1 MFDREQAAAAAPP
14 VAATAADKILPSAE
28 GAAPANTPARMPD
41 TTATPLPTR
50 EQMCNTLRA
59 LAMDAVQ
66 KANSGHPGM
75 PMGMAE
81 VAYALWHRHLRHN
94 PADPRWPDRDRF
106 VLSNGHG
113 SMLLY
118 ALLHLTGY
126 DLPIGQLSEFRQ
138 LHSRTPGHPEFGLT
152 PGVETTTGP
161 LGQGL
166 ANAVGMALA
175 ERLLAAEFN
184 RPDFPIVDHRT
195 YVFAG
200 DGCLMEGIS
209 HEAASLAG
217 TWRLNKLVVVY
228 DDNGISIDG
237 EVKHW
242 FTDDTASRF
251 RAYRWNVIGPL
262 DGHDVDAVD
271 RAIVQAQDSDRPTL
285 IVARTVIGKG
295 SPNRAGSEKAHGEAL
310 GESEVAAT
318 RAALGWSHPPFHVPA
333 SVSQAWDARGEGRR
347 RQQQWEELFA
357 RYAQQFPELAA
368 EFRRRMAGELPAAI
382 GGVVEAAVAAAQDK
396 RETVATRKASQL
408 ALEVLAEAAPEMVG
422 GSADL
427 TGSNLTKWSKAAPL
441 RVGDEGFAAGRHIN
455 FGVREFGMCAIANGM
470 ALHGGFAPFVGTFLV
485 FSDYARNALRMAA
498 LMRQRVVFVFTHDS
512 IGLGEDG
519 PTHQAVEHAASLR
532 LIPNMDVWRP
542 CDTVETLVA
551 WSQALERRDG
561 PTSLLLSRQAV
572 PFLRAKADAEAVRR
586 GGYVFSEAAGGL
598 RKARAVLIATGSEL
612 PLAVQAQAK
621 LAEAGIAV
629 RVVSIPSTTVFDRQD
644 AAYKSSVLPQR
655 LPRVAIEA
663 GVTDFWWKYVRA
675 GGAVLGVD
683 RFGESAPAADVYRHF
698 GLTVDNLVATVLA
711 VLSGEKS

>member
-1 MFDREQAAAAAPP
+1 M
-14 VAATAADKILPSAE
+14 
-28 GAAPANTPARMPD
+28 
-41 TTATPLPTR
+41 PLPTR
-50 EQMCNTLRA
+50 EQMCNALRA

-81 VAYALWHRHLRHN
+81 IALALWHRHLSHN
-94 PADPRWPDRDRF
+94 PADAQWFNRDRF

-126 DLPIGQLSEFRQ
+126 ELPIEQLSRFRQ

-161 LGQGL
+161 LGQGF

-175 ERLLAAEFN
+175 EQLLAAEFN
-184 RPDFPIVDHRT
+184 RAGFPIVDHRT

-217 TWRLNKLVVVY
+217 TWRLRKLVVVY

-242 FTDDTASRF
+242 FTDDTAARF
-251 RAYRWNVIGPL
+251 LAYRWNVVGPL
-262 DGHDVDAVD
+262 DGHDIDAVD
-271 RAIVQAQDSDRPTL
+271 RAIGGARAADRPTL
-285 IVARTVIGKG
+285 IVASTVIGKG

-310 GESEVAAT
+310 GEGEVAAT
-318 RAALGWSHPPFHVPA
+318 RAAIGWPHPPFHVPA
-333 SVSQAWDARGEGRR
+333 PVAGAWDARAAGAR
-347 RQQQWEELFA
+347 RQSQWNDLFA
-357 RYAQQFPELAA
+357 RYERGFPELAA
-368 EFRRRMAGELPAAI
+368 EFRRRMRGELPADFGAT
-382 GGVVEAAVAAAQDK
+382 VADAVASAQEK
-396 RETVATRKASQL
+396 REAVATRKASQMAIGRL
-408 ALEVLAEAAPEMVG
+408 AEVLPEMLG

-427 TGSNLTKWSKAAPL
+427 TGSNLTRWDKAVPL
-441 RVGDEGFAAGRHIN
+441 RVGDDGFSPGRHIN
-455 FGVREFGMCAIANGM
+455 FGVREFGMSAIANGI
-470 ALHGGFAPFVGTFLV
+470 ALHGGFVPFVGTFLV

-551 WSQALERRDG
+551 WAHAIERRDG
-561 PTSLLLSRQAV
+561 PTSLLLSRQSV
-572 PFLRAKADAEAVRR
+572 PFLRAGADAAAVRR
-586 GGYVFSEAAGGL
+586 GGYVFSEAAGGA
-598 RKARAVLIATGSEL
+598 RRARAVLIATGSEV
-612 PLAVQAQAK
+612 PLAVQAQAQ
-621 LAEAGIAV
+621 LAQAGVAV
-629 RVVSIPSTTVFDRQD
+629 RVVSMPSTTVFDRQD
-644 AAYKSSVLPQR
+644 AGYKSSVLPER

-675 GGAVLGVD
+675 SGAVLGVD
-683 RFGESAPAADVYRHF
+683 RFGESAPAAELYRHF
-698 GLTVDNLVATVLA
+698 GLTVGNLVATVQA
-711 VLSGEKS
+711 VLSRESKS